1 VKKLNKKTQD
11 KQQVI
16 MSFMISKSRSI
27 KREGEGGKMN
37 IKIRASSKK
46 FLIISK
52 YQVSFKVIIS
62 LNKLYL

>member
-1 VKKLNKKTQD
+1 MIKQLVLKFYLYKKEVKKLNKKTQD

-37 IKIRASSKK
+37 ISS
-46 FLIISK
+46 
-52 YQVSFKVIIS
+52 
-62 LNKLYL
+62 